1 MLKRE
6 IHQRDYL
13 LTVITHIIFFILGIV
28 FLYCGALEVKFI
40 ACIFIVI
47 FICLKVFCFFYLSQT
62 KNTIEKIA
70 NFFITAG
77 FGCID
82 LLILTYLVLF
92 SIKQL
97 HDTSFSFF
105 DSILLTILTIFF
117 IIIMPIWEAYLMKST
132 TLENIL
138 PIITAASIEFIL
150 GIILY
155 CFDPK
160 ESAIISAFSAL
171 FIFLLTPENSELLFN
186 IKISKYRAQQ
196 ILVLRFNLIFMI
208 AIMYVISSMIP
219 FPMYNAKLLEIATLL
234 LKRFLWLLVVWFIP
248 VFIIY
253 FPGSRHFFQKHLSL
267 YSNQLEVNGDQLE
280 VNGDWNMLSKQEVIA
295 RNFLLNIDGRRV
307 KDDKTFFYLNEK
319 LEVLSDDEEKIGKI
333 IKIDSEQIIL
343 ELNNKEERK
352 SLRNR
357 KKYIKFIKKGSGK
370 YNKYKD
376 ENQVLDQFNFKNEP
390 FSIWGIYKS
399 STSN

>member
-13 LTVITHIIFFILGIV
+13 LTVITHLIFFILGIV
-28 FLYCGALEVKFI
+28 FLYCGGLEVKFI

-47 FICLKVFCFFYLSQT
+47 FICLKVFYFFYLSQT

-155 CFDPK
+155 FFDPK

-253 FPGSRHFFQKHLSL
+253 FPGSRHFFQKHLGL
-267 YSNQLEVNGDQLE
+267 YSNQLE

-376 ENQVLDQFNFKNEP
+376 ENKVLDQFNFKNEP

>member
-1 MLKRE
+1 MQKRV

-13 LTVITHIIFFILGIV
+13 LTVITHLIFFILGIV
-28 FLYCGALEVKFI
+28 LLYCGGLEDTFI
-40 ACIFIVI
+40 AYIFIFI
-47 FICLKVFCFFYLSQT
+47 FFCLKVFCFFYVSRT
-62 KNTIEKIA
+62 KNIIEKIA

-77 FGCID
+77 FGFID
-82 LLILTYLVLF
+82 FIILTYLVLLP
-92 SIKQL
+92 IEHL
-97 HDTSFSFF
+97 HDRSFSFF
-105 DSILLTILTIFF
+105 DSILLIFLAILF
-117 IIIMPIWEAYLMKST
+117 IVIMPLWEAYLMKST
-132 TLENIL
+132 TLENIR
-138 PIITAASIEFIL
+138 PVITAAIIEFIL

-155 CFDPK
+155 FFDPK

-196 ILVLRFNLIFMI
+196 ISILRFNLIFMI
-208 AIMYVISSMIP
+208 SIMYVISRMTP
-219 FPMYNAKLLEIATLL
+219 FPVYNPGLLEIVTLL
-234 LKRFLWLLVVWFIP
+234 LTRFLYPLLVWIIP

-253 FPGSRHFFQKHLSL
+253 FPYSRQFFQKHLGL
-267 YSNQLEVNGDQLE
+267 YSNQLEL
-280 VNGDWNMLSKQEVIA
+280 NGDWNMLTKKDVIV

-307 KDDKTFFYLNEK
+307 KDDKTIFYLNEK

-343 ELNNKEERK
+343 ELSDKEERK

-357 KKYIKFIKKGSGK
+357 KRYIKFIKIGSGK

-376 ENQVLDQFNFKNEP
+376 ENKVLDQLNCNEEP
-390 FSIWGIYKS
+390 LSIRGIYES
-399 STSN
+399 ATFN

>member
-1 MLKRE
+1 MLKRV

-13 LTVITHIIFFILGIV
+13 VTVITHLIFFILGIV
-28 FLYCGALEVKFI
+28 LLYCGGLEDKFI
-40 ACIFIVI
+40 AYIFIFI
-47 FICLKVFCFFYLSQT
+47 FICLKVFCFFYLSRT
-62 KNTIEKIA
+62 KNIIEKIA

-82 LLILTYLVLF
+82 FLILTYLVLF
-92 SIKQL
+92 SIEQL

-105 DSILLTILTIFF
+105 DSIFLAILAILFIF
-117 IIIMPIWEAYLMKST
+117 IMPVWEAYLMKST
-132 TLENIL
+132 TLENIR
-138 PIITAASIEFIL
+138 PFITAASIEFIF

-155 CFDPK
+155 FFDPK

-196 ILVLRFNLIFMI
+196 ISILRFNLIFMI
-208 AIMYVISSMIP
+208 SIMYVISRMIP
-219 FPMYNAKLLEIATLL
+219 FPMCNAKPIEIATPLL
-234 LKRFLWLLVVWFIP
+234 TRFIYLLVVWIIP

-253 FPGSRHFFQKHLSL
+253 FPGSRQFFQKHLGL
-267 YSNQLEVNGDQLE
+267 YSTQLEL
-280 VNGDWNMLSKQEVIA
+280 NGDWNMLSKKDVIA

-307 KDDKTFFYLNEK
+307 KDDKTIFYLNEK

-357 KKYIKFIKKGSGK
+357 KKYIKFIKIGSGK

-376 ENQVLDQFNFKNEP
+376 ENKVLVQLNCNGEP
-390 FSIWGIYKS
+390 WSIRGIYES
-399 STSN
+399 LTFN

>member
-1 MLKRE
+1 MLKRV

-13 LTVITHIIFFILGIV
+13 VTVITHLIFFILGIV
-28 FLYCGALEVKFI
+28 LLYCGGLEDKFI
-40 ACIFIVI
+40 AYIFIFI
-47 FICLKVFCFFYLSQT
+47 FICLKVFCFFYLSRT
-62 KNTIEKIA
+62 KNIIEKIA

-82 LLILTYLVLF
+82 FLILTYLVLF
-92 SIKQL
+92 SIEQL

-105 DSILLTILTIFF
+105 DSIFLAILVILFIF
-117 IIIMPIWEAYLMKST
+117 IMPVWEAYLMKST
-132 TLENIL
+132 TLENIR
-138 PIITAASIEFIL
+138 PFITAVSIEFIF

-155 CFDPK
+155 FFDPK

-196 ILVLRFNLIFMI
+196 ISILRFNLIFMI
-208 AIMYVISSMIP
+208 PIMYVISRMIP
-219 FPMYNAKLLEIATLL
+219 FPMCNAKPIEIATPLL
-234 LKRFLWLLVVWFIP
+234 TRFIYLLVVWIIP

-253 FPGSRHFFQKHLSL
+253 FPGSRQFFQKHLGL
-267 YSNQLEVNGDQLE
+267 YSTQLEL
-280 VNGDWNMLSKQEVIA
+280 NGDWNMLSKKDVIA

-307 KDDKTFFYLNEK
+307 KDDKTIFYLNEK

-376 ENQVLDQFNFKNEP
+376 ENKVSDQLNCNEEP
-390 FSIWGIYKS
+390 FSIQGIYES
-399 STSN
+399 STFN